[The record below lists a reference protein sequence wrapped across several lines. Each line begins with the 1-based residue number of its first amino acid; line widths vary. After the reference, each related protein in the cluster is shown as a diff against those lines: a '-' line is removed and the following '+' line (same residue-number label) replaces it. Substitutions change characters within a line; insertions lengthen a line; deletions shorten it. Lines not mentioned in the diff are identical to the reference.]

1 MSTQAETEKHSKQVT
16 IEVNTRSFEVPS
28 GKLSFD
34 DVVNLAYPPKP
45 GQPRIA
51 CTVTYHNKH
60 ESTDHKLSAGES
72 VEVRE
77 GMVFVVSPTNES

>member
-1 MSTQAETEKHSKQVT
+1 MSTQAETEQHSKLVT
-16 IEVNTRSFEVPS
+16 IEVNTRPFDVPRGKISFE
-28 GKLSFD
+28 

-51 CTVTYHNKH
+51 CTVTYHYKN
-60 ESTDHKLSAGES
+60 ESSDHKLAAGES

-77 GMVFVVSPTNES
+77 GMVFVATPTNES